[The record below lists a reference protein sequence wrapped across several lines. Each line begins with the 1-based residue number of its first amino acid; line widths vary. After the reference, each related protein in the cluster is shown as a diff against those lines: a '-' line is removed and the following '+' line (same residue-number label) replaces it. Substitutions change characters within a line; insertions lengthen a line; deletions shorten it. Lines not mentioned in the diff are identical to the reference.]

1 MRIGFLAEAVGGP
14 GVGGEKSLS
23 ARFVLRDATSDEH
36 QRTEQAFEKFD
47 LANPAHYAAFL
58 TVHRAAL
65 AELEPGLE
73 RAGWSDWKPR
83 LPMAADD
90 LLTLSGETHVSP
102 CSADRQYDDA
112 AAWGVQYVL
121 EGSRL
126 GGQIL
131 CQRIP
136 TGSPRSYLAST
147 PETGRNWRAFCD
159 ALDEQAQ
166 QHPPAWLDRAL
177 TGARSAFRT
186 FQTLAQKSGSSA

>member
-1 MRIGFLAEAVGGP
+1 MRE
-14 GVGGEKSLS
+14 
-23 ARFVLRDATSDEH
+23 ATSAEH
-36 QRTEQAFEKFD
+36 ELTELAFEKFD
-47 LANPAHYAAFL
+47 LANPADYTAFL

-65 AELEPGLE
+65 AELEPGLQH
-73 RAGWSDWKPR
+73 AGWSEWKPR

-90 LLTLSGETHVSP
+90 LLTLSGEIHVSP

-166 QHPPAWLDRAL
+166 QHPTAWLDRAL
-177 TGARSAFRT
+177 TGAKSAFRT
-186 FQTLAQKSGSSA
+186 FQTLAHKSESSE

>member
-1 MRIGFLAEAVGGP
+1 MRIGLLAEVDGGP
-14 GVGGEKSLS
+14 KVDGEKSLS
-23 ARFVLRDATSDEH
+23 ARFALREATSAEH
-36 QRTEQAFEKFD
+36 ELTELAFEKFD
-47 LANPAHYAAFL
+47 LANPAHYTAFL

-65 AELEPGLE
+65 AQLEPGLE
-73 RAGWSDWKPR
+73 RAGWSEWKPR

-90 LLTLSGETHVSP
+90 LLALSGSLHTAP
-102 CSADRQYDDA
+102 CNTERQYDDA

-166 QHPPAWLDRAL
+166 QHPPAWFDRAL
-177 TGARSAFRT
+177 AGARSAFRT
-186 FQTLAQKSGSSA
+186 FQTLAHKSGSSE